1 MLLTKSIRIISL
13 HLYFRYLERK
23 RADAPVGKKKR
34 EKDVD
39 DDSDA
44 ESVDDDEFNQYLDSL
59 GADKSN
65 LEDDDDDEVDFMT
78 ELSTDLKDRQRAEK
92 NKRKNMEDDDDAA
105 INDWGSD
112 QESDPDENDKTANS
126 DDGDDDD
133 DEDENAR
140 SLEEEMMNDGAES
153 GDDDSIMSFSD
164 EDESEDDEP
173 KSKKSK
179 KLLNVFDDKDFQK
192 KLKESTGDSLFA
204 GADEFAAMIEEA
216 GKLRGHGTIG
226 EIFNKD
232 KASDKQM
239 SWETDRNKKTFK
251 KNKFNAKKKFGGS
264 LKKKN
269 LSNPKAMVEG
279 KKNKFNKKK

>member
-1 MLLTKSIRIISL
+1 MLLIKTMLNSL
-13 HLYFRYLERK
+13 HLSFRYLERK
-23 RADAPVGKKKR
+23 RADGPVGKKKK
-34 EKDVD
+34 EKDMD

-44 ESVDDDEFNQYLDSL
+44 ESVDDDEFNRYLDSL

-78 ELSTDLKDRQRAEK
+78 ELSTDLKDRQHAEK
-92 NKRKNMEDDDDAA
+92 NKRKNMEDDDDGA

-112 QESDPDENDKTANS
+112 QDSNADENDKTANS

-133 DEDENAR
+133 EDEDAR
-140 SLEEEMMNDGAES
+140 SLEDEMMNDDAES

-239 SWETDRNKKTFK
+239 SWETDRNKKPFK
-251 KNKFNAKKKFGGS
+251 KNKFNAKKKFGGN

-269 LSNPKAMVEG
+269 LSKPKAAVGG
-279 KKNKFNKKK
+279 KKNKINKKK